1 MGREKRINTNPQYTN
16 FFQRSID
23 KIAYN
28 GDLRHIMGLVGVFLF
43 AIILYIVAFS
53 PYFKISPSKVVIES
67 LSDGIDTSIVGRAAE
82 IAYGKSIFTLDEGVI
97 AKNIQ
102 KNLQNTEHIR
112 IDRLFPNGIKILI
125 KSLPNQSDATI
136 FGVENKRFGLSSNG
150 VLVPISD
157 LTNTEFKRH
166 LQFISTELQ
175 SELFFGYKKII
186 SDRTALVINKIFELF
201 EKEWTD
207 LLIVQANYFAV
218 ERELHLILESNTKII
233 FALQAESGANSETFS
248 NNLLG
253 QLVTLQTY
261 MSENRAKLSD
271 GSLIYLDVR
280 IP

>member
-1 MGREKRINTNPQYTN
+1 MGREKRINTNPEYTN
-16 FFQRSID
+16 FFQKSID

-28 GDLRHIMGLVGVFLF
+28 GDLRHIMGLVGFFLI
-43 AIILYIVAFS
+43 ALIIYIIAFS

-67 LSDGIDTSIVGRAAE
+67 LNDGIDTSLVGRAAE
-82 IAYGKSIFTLDEGVI
+82 VAYGKSIFTLDEEAI

-150 VLVPISD
+150 VLIPIADIS
-157 LTNTEFKRH
+157 NPEFKRH
-166 LQFISTELQ
+166 LQFISLDLQ
-175 SELFFGYKKII
+175 SELFFGYKKVV
-186 SDRTALVINKIFELF
+186 SDRTMLVITKIFELF

-207 LLIVQANYFAV
+207 LPIVQVNYFSI

-233 FALQAESGANSETFS
+233 FALQAEA
-248 NNLLG
+248 
-253 QLVTLQTY
+253 
-261 MSENRAKLSD
+261 
-271 GSLIYLDVR
+271 
-280 IP
+280 